1 MNFFQHL
8 FQNISILLL
17 QTQVQKQ
24 MVHVNFFLWTKTP
37 YRPVGPRN
45 SPLKILRSPDLHP
58 IENIFHLVKRY
69 LDQEA
74 ISKNITES
82 FDEVNVLEAFEN
94 IPIEII
100 YKTIS
105 SMNRRITA
113 ILASKGERIKYLLNP
128 F

>member
-1 MNFFQHL
+1 ML
-8 FQNISILLL
+8 I
-17 QTQVQKQ
+17 
-24 MVHVNFFLWTKTP
+24 FFLWTKTP

-45 SPLKILRSPDLHP
+45 SPLKILRSPDLNP

-74 ISKNITES
+74 ISKNIITES
-82 FDEVNVLEAFEN
+82 FDEVDVLEAFEN

-100 YKTIS
+100 YKAIS

-128 F
+128 S

>member
-1 MNFFQHL
+1 ML
-8 FQNISILLL
+8 
-17 QTQVQKQ
+17 T
-24 MVHVNFFLWTKTP
+24 FLWTKTP
-37 YRPVGPRN
+37 YRPLGPPN
-45 SPLKILRSPDLHP
+45 SPLKILRSPDLNP

-74 ISKNITES
+74 ISKNIITES

-94 IPIEII
+94 IPVEII
-100 YKTIS
+100 YQTIS
-105 SMNRRITA
+105 SMNRRITV

>member
-105 SMNRRITA
+105 SMNRRITV